1 LQSKSQPF
9 TLTLP
14 PQGIGEEMP
23 KATELD
29 NEDKDPALPLDFRF
43 WQLPPASDQK

>member
-1 LQSKSQPF
+1 MRLGGFKTGDQPF

-23 KATELD
+23 K
-29 NEDKDPALPLDFRF
+29 NDKD
-43 WQLPPASDQK
+43 ASAQRPSASGSLRPHR